1 MTEYIIVV
9 AIAENGVIGKDG
21 KLPWHLPSDLKHF
34 KKTTMGNPLLMGR
47 NTFESIGKPLPG
59 RDNLVL
65 TRNRELN
72 FPGCIMLNSVEE
84 AVDFCRKYQKVF
96 IIGGGDIF
104 RLTLDITDV
113 IIVTQ
118 LRREVEGDV
127 FFPEIDLST
136 FKIVESVDYNIE
148 ESYSIIRYER
158 VKGPGSS

>member
-9 AIAENGVIGKDG
+9 AIAENGVIGRAG

-65 TRNRELN
+65 TRNEHYQ
-72 FPGCIMLNSVEE
+72 FPGCIVLNSVEE
-84 AVDFCRKYQKVF
+84 ALDFCRKYEKVF

-104 RLTLDITDV
+104 KITLDITDV

-118 LRREVEGDV
+118 LKREVEGDV
-127 FFPEIDLST
+127 FFPEIDPSK
-136 FKIVESVDYNIE
+136 FKIIDSVDYDIE
-148 ESYSIIRYER
+148 EPYSIIRYE
-158 VKGPGSS
+158 KIK

>member
-9 AIAENGVIGKDG
+9 AIAENGIIGREG
-21 KLPWHLPSDLKHF
+21 RLPWHLPSDLKHF
-34 KKTTMGNPLLMGR
+34 KKTTMGHPLLMGR

-65 TRNRELN
+65 TRNRDLS
-72 FPGCIMLNSVEE
+72 FPGCIMLNSVED
-84 AVDFCRKYQKVF
+84 AVDFCRKYEKVF

-104 RLTLDITDV
+104 RITLDITDV

-127 FFPEIDLST
+127 FFPRIDSSK
-136 FKIVESVDYNIE
+136 FKIVESTDYDIE
-148 ESYSIIRYER
+148 EPYSIIRYQR
-158 VKGPGSS
+158 VTGPDSY

>member
-9 AIAENGVIGKDG
+9 AIAENGVIGREG
-21 KLPWHLPSDLKHF
+21 RLPWHLPSDLKHF
-34 KKTTMGNPLLMGR
+34 KKTTMGHPLLMGR

-65 TRNRELN
+65 TRNKEYHV
-72 FPGCIMLNSVEE
+72 PGCIMLNSLEE
-84 AVDFCRKYQKVF
+84 AVEFCRKYEKVF

-104 RLTLDITDV
+104 KITMDITDV

-127 FFPEIDLST
+127 LFPEIDPLK
-136 FKIVESVDYNIE
+136 FKIVESVDHDIE
-148 ESYSIIRYER
+148 EPYSIIRYEK
-158 VKGPGSS
+158 V